1 MAEIGGL
8 SESLEDYL
16 EAIYH
21 LVQEKKVARVR
32 DIAARKGVKM
42 SSVVGALRRL
52 SAEELIHYRAREYVE
67 LTEAG
72 EDLAKKVVSRHEFLT
87 KFFVEVLGVDD
98 ETADQEACS
107 IEHVV
112 NKDTM
117 VRMRRMV
124 GYVKQCP
131 GLLEHL
137 RELNPPGEVS
147 EDAPYPQP
155 CTKGS

>member
-67 LTEAG
+67 LTETG
-72 EDLAKKVVSRHEFLT
+72 EDLAMKVVARHEFLT
-87 KFFVEVLGVDD
+87 KFFVEVLGVD
-98 ETADQEACS
+98 EERADREAC
-107 IEHVV
+107 E
-112 NKDTM
+112 
-117 VRMRRMV
+117 
-124 GYVKQCP
+124 
-131 GLLEHL
+131 LEHGL
-137 RELNPPGEVS
+137 SLETKARLVKFMDENEVRR
-147 EDAPYPQP
+147 
-155 CTKGS
+155 